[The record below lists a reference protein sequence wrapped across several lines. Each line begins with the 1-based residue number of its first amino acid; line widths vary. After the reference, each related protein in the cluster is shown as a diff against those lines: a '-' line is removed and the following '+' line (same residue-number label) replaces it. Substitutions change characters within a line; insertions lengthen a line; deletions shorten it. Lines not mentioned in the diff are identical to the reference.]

1 MAACIALVGAAAC
14 ASELGLRVEQAPEYT
29 PQSGA
34 KVSVFGVFH
43 DGRMDEKAWLPLE
56 PKLAVAFGGKRTCEP
71 GYGKR
76 LRAGD
81 DALAHTIDHL
91 IRENGIDDDVLEKVS
106 PAAQGDFILVLM
118 LYKKVPQLHDG
129 GMRVRATAQ
138 PMGMGRRGMRQGPS
152 RYAPP
157 PDDEH
162 VFELSASLFS
172 RAAHKLVAQI
182 DLRYTGDDLDGAMAE
197 FAKKLETV
205 VPGASCVGWNWPN
218 PDEETPDAEPDA
230 SAPIE

>member
-1 MAACIALVGAAAC
+1 M
-14 ASELGLRVEQAPEYT
+14 EQAPEYA

-34 KVSVFGVFH
+34 KISVFGVFH

-56 PKLAVAFGGKRTCEP
+56 PKLAEAFGGKRTCEP

-76 LRAGD
+76 LRDGD
-81 DALAHTIDHL
+81 NELSHKVDHMV
-91 IRENGIDDDVLEKVS
+91 RENGIDDDVLEKVA

-129 GMRVRATAQ
+129 GMRMRVAAQ
-138 PMGMGRRGMRQGPS
+138 PMGMGRRSMRPGGMS

-157 PDDEH
+157 AEDDH

-172 RAAHKLVAQI
+172 RAAHKLVAQV
-182 DLRYTGDDLDGAMAE
+182 DLRYTGDDLDAAMAG

-205 VPGASCVGWNWPN
+205 VPGATCAGWNWPN
-218 PDEETPDAEPDA
+218 PDEELDASEPEA
-230 SAPIE
+230 SAPLE

>member
-1 MAACIALVGAAAC
+1 MC
-14 ASELGLRVEQAPEYT
+14 ASELGLRVEQAPEFA

-34 KVSVFGVFH
+34 KVSIFGVFH
-43 DGRMDEKAWLPLE
+43 DGRMEEQAWLPLE
-56 PKLAVAFGGKRTCEP
+56 PKLSATFGGKRTCEI

-76 LRAGD
+76 MRAGD
-81 DALAHTIDHL
+81 DALAHQVDHMV
-91 IRENGIDDDVLEKVS
+91 RENGIDDDVLEKVS

-129 GMRVRATAQ
+129 GARVRTAAAAT
-138 PMGMGRRGMRQGPS
+138 PMGMGRRSMRPAMS
-152 RYAPP
+152 RYVPP
-157 PDDEH
+157 EDDH

-172 RAAHKLVAQI
+172 RAAHKLVAQV
-182 DLRYTGDDLDGAMAE
+182 DLRYTGEDLDAAIAE

-205 VPGASCVGWNWPN
+205 VPGATCAGWSWPN
-218 PDEETPDAEPDA
+218 PDQEEPDG

>member
-1 MAACIALVGAAAC
+1 MC

-34 KVSVFGVFH
+34 RISVFGVFH

-56 PKLAVAFGGKRTCEP
+56 PKLAEAFGGSRKCET

-76 LRAGD
+76 MRASD
-81 DALAHTIDHL
+81 DALSHTVDHM
-91 IRENGIDDDVLEKVS
+91 IRENGIDDDALEKVA

-129 GMRVRATAQ
+129 GRMRAVAST
-138 PMGMGRRGMRQGPS
+138 PMGMGRRGGRPGMSP
-152 RYAPP
+152 YAPAVE
-157 PDDEH
+157 DDH

-172 RAAHKLVAQI
+172 RAAHKLVAQV
-182 DLRYTGDDLDGAMAE
+182 DLRYTGDDLDAAMTG
-197 FAKKLETV
+197 FTKKLETV
-205 VPGASCVGWNWPN
+205 MPGATCAGWNWPN
-218 PDEETPDAEPDA
+218 PDEELDASELEA
-230 SAPIE
+230 SAPLQ